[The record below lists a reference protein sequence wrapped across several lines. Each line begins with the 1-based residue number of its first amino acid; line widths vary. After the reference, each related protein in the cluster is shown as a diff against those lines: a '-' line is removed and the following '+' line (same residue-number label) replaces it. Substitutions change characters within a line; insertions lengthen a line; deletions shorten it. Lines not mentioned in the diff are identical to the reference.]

1 MATQTAF
8 SQAASTQVTE
18 AFFNGIGDATKAME
32 QMEKVVRVDRDDV
45 ASLKKAA
52 MQGITTV
59 KAWDGVSDPAS
70 VGGTLASVSSSYQQS
85 VNYSMFMLN
94 VRLPSHDVM
103 DIGNLVSESAR
114 KLGFAVSNSVVGQGW
129 GQVVKAW
136 THDAANGKPP
146 IDSAIP
152 IPGDSSTFDNKET
165 TTLDAA
171 ALADALTRLRRFK
184 DLEGETYDAAL
195 GEIALVVPPELEKT
209 ALELV
214 APAFSGS
221 DLSANFFASYNLTV
235 VSSPY
240 LSDQND
246 WALIPVNSTPIRLWL
261 REAPIVTQYTDPATN
276 TLNLRVQCAMASYFM
291 PPGYQN
297 IVGNTPA

>member
-8 SQAASTQVTE
+8 SQAASDQVTE
-18 AFFNGIGDATKAME
+18 AFFNGIGDATKAIQ
-32 QMEKVVRVDRDDV
+32 QMEKVVQVDRDDV

-59 KAWDGVSDPAS
+59 QAWDGVSDPT
-70 VGGTLASVSSSYQQS
+70 GGTLASVSSSHQQS
-85 VNYSMFMLN
+85 VNYSMFLLN

-103 DIGNLVSESAR
+103 DVPNLVSESAR

-136 THDAANGKPP
+136 THDASGGVPP
-146 IDSAIP
+146 IDANHTLAD
-152 IPGDSSTFDNKET
+152 GVTKFDNKET

-221 DLSANFFASYNLTV
+221 DLSANFFASYNITV

-240 LSDQND
+240 LTDSNN

-261 REAPIVTQYTDPATN
+261 RESPIVTQYTDPATN
-276 TLNLRVQCAMASYFM
+276 TLNLRVQAAMASYFM

>member
-18 AFFNGIGDATKAME
+18 AFFNGIGDATRAMA
-32 QMEKVVRVDRDDV
+32 QMEKVVKVDRDDV

-59 KAWDGVSDPAS
+59 QAWDGSSDPT
-70 VGGTLASVSSSYQQS
+70 GGTLASVSSSYQQS
-85 VNYSMFMLN
+85 INYSMFMLN
-94 VRLPSHDVM
+94 VRLPSHEIR

-114 KLGFAVSNSVVGQGW
+114 KLGFAVSNSVVSQGW

-136 THDAANGKPP
+136 THDGADGKSP
-146 IDSAIP
+146 IDSAHP
-152 IPGDSSTFDNKET
+152 ISGGVFDNKET

-195 GEIALVVPPELEKT
+195 GEIALVCPPELEKT

-221 DLSANFFASYNLTV
+221 DLSANFFASYNITV

-240 LSDQND
+240 LTDSNN
-246 WALIPVNSTPIRLWL
+246 WMLVPVNSTPIRLWL
-261 REAPIVTQYTDPATN
+261 REAPIVTQYTDNPTN
-276 TLNLRVQCAMASYFM
+276 SLNLRVQCAMASYFM

-297 IVGNTPA
+297 LVGNTPA

>member
-18 AFFNGIGDATKAME
+18 AFFNGIGDATRAMA
-32 QMEKVVRVDRDDV
+32 QMEKVVKVDRDDV

-59 KAWDGVSDPAS
+59 QAWDGISDPT
-70 VGGTLASVSSSYQQS
+70 GGTLASVSSSYQQS

-94 VRLPSHDVM
+94 VRLPAHDVM
-103 DIGNLVSESAR
+103 DIPNLISESAR

-136 THDAANGKPP
+136 THDGADGKSP
-146 IDSAIP
+146 IDAAHP
-152 IPGDSSTFDNKET
+152 ISGGVFDNKET

-221 DLSANFFASYNLTV
+221 DLSANFFASYNITV

-240 LSDQND
+240 LTDSNN
-246 WALIPVNSTPIRLWL
+246 WMLVPVNSTPIRLWL
-261 REAPIVTQYTDPATN
+261 REAPIVTQYTDNPTN
-276 TLNLRVQCAMASYFM
+276 SLNLRVQCAMASYFM

-297 IVGNTPA
+297 LVGNTPA

>member
-8 SQAASTQVTE
+8 SQAASDQVTE
-18 AFFNGIGDATKAME
+18 AFFNGIGDATKAIQ

-59 KAWDGVSDPAS
+59 QAWDGVSDPT
-70 VGGTLASVSSSYQQS
+70 GGTLASVSSSYQQS

-103 DIGNLVSESAR
+103 DIPNLVSESAR

-136 THDAANGKPP
+136 THDGADGKPP
-146 IDSAIP
+146 IDAAHP
-152 IPGDSSTFDNKET
+152 ISGGTFDNKET

-184 DLEGETYDAAL
+184 DLEGETYDTAL

-221 DLSANFFASYNLTV
+221 DLSANFFAAYNIQV

-240 LSDQND
+240 LTDQND
-246 WALIPVNSTPIRLWL
+246 WCLIPVNSTPIRLWL
-261 REAPIVTQYTDPATN
+261 RESPIVTQYTDPATN